1 MKKSILLAALI
12 GMIAAAGWPTRL
24 SAQRN
29 CGTAEYVKMLAQTN
43 PEGAK
48 KHALLEQRIAS
59 GEASRSSALPNSVVT
74 IPVVV
79 HIVFNNAAENISD
92 EQVYAQIEVL
102 NEDYRKLNTDY
113 ALSVP
118 TEFVP
123 FQPLASDIQVQFC
136 LASVDPDGNPSSG
149 ITRTATAHG
158 PFTYPTNDMMFA
170 GSGGI
175 DAWDTQHYLNL
186 YVCELT
192 GGTLG
197 YAPYPLTASAA
208 TDAVVIDVFA
218 FGKFGSAVAPFD
230 LGRTTTHEVGHWLNL
245 IHIFADDNPPTC
257 TDSDNVADTPNQL
270 NANGGCPGVTISC
283 SNGPNGDM
291 SMNYMDYTDDAC
303 MYMFSAGQKARMLAS
318 FSPGGGRD
326 ALLSAGGC
334 GGACPR
340 ALFFTDAFVGLTADF
355 HSQDVIVGWNQISG
369 SSSVT
374 YQTGDNIRL
383 KPGFHAQN
391 GVAFRAFIN
400 PCEAGP
406 LNDPGAGERDNTP
419 AAGLLPQPRCVPNPF
434 GNELQVSFSLP
445 ENSPVSL
452 VLYDALGRPVLN
464 SWSNTML
471 SAGDQNLS
479 LPTAQL
485 PAGVYY
491 LELRTP
497 WQHFSR
503 QLIRRE

>member
-1 MKKSILLAALI
+1 MKKSILLAALFGVI
-12 GMIAAAGWPTRL
+12 VAAGWPAKL

-29 CGTAEYVKMLAQTN
+29 CGTAQYVKMLEKEN

-59 GEASRSSALPNSVVT
+59 GEASRAMLPNSVVT

-92 EQVYAQIEVL
+92 EQVYSQIEVL
-102 NEDYRKLNTDY
+102 NEDYRMLNTDY
-113 ALSVP
+113 ALAVP

-136 LASVDPDGNPSSG
+136 LASVDPNGNPTTG
-149 ITRTATAHG
+149 ITRTATMHG
-158 PFTYPTNDMMFA
+158 PFDYPTNDMMFA
-170 GSGGI
+170 SSGGI

-186 YVCELT
+186 YVCEIS
-192 GGTLG
+192 GCIIG

-208 TDAVVIDVFA
+208 TDAVVIDVFT
-218 FGKFGSAVAPFD
+218 FGKHGSAVAPFD
-230 LGRTTTHEVGHWLNL
+230 LGRTATHEVGHWLNL

-257 TDSDNVADTPNQL
+257 TDSDNVTDTPNQL
-270 NANGGCPGVTISC
+270 AANGGCPGVKVSC

-291 SMNYMDYTDDAC
+291 SMNYMDYTDDRC
-303 MYMFSAGQKARMLAS
+303 MYMFSAGQKARMVAT

-326 ALLSAGGC
+326 ALLGSGGC

-340 ALFFTDAFVGLTADF
+340 ALFFTDEFSGLTADF
-355 HSQDVIVGWNQISG
+355 HSQDIVVGWNHISG
-369 SSSVT
+369 NAQIT
-374 YQTGDNIRL
+374 YQTGDSIRL
-383 KPGFHAQN
+383 KPGFHAQS
-391 GVAFRAFIN
+391 GVSFRAFIN

-406 LNDPGAGERDNTP
+406 VNDPAPEERSAPN
-419 AAGLLPQPRCVPNPF
+419 AGLLPEPRCLPNPF
-434 GNELQVSFSLP
+434 SRNLQVSFSLP
-445 ENSPVSL
+445 ENSPVTL
-452 VLYDALGRPVLN
+452 ILYDALGRPVLAPYNN
-464 SWSNTML
+464 STL
-471 SAGDQNLS
+471 SAGEQNLALS
-479 LPTAQL
+479 TDQL
-485 PAGVYY
+485 PEGVYY

-503 QLIRRE
+503 QLICRE